1 MSGIALA
8 AALVAT
14 AGTLPLTSVPAWADT
29 WPSKPI
35 KIICAFPAG
44 GLADIFARAYGE
56 FLSQKLGQPVV
67 VENRTGAMGSIAAQA
82 VKTSPPDGYTLLV
95 AITATLAQSRVLLKN
110 LPYDPDKDFTLISSM
125 SAGQLP
131 FVASKGTSSTNL
143 KEFIEYARK
152 NPTNV
157 GTFGAGSQAHIVI
170 AELNKHFGVDMKPVH
185 YRGEAPMWQDLAAG
199 VLQAAI
205 GSYPNAMNMVEL
217 GAGRMLA
224 VTMTK
229 RNKRIPDV
237 PTFVEQG
244 ITSKVF
250 ALYPYVSLIGPAGT
264 PQDIVERLSALMVEA
279 GKSERVQKLLDS
291 YGIEEAALDHVEF
304 KKRYEGE
311 TPVWVDAVKA
321 LGLAPQ

>member
-170 AELNKHFGVDMKPVH
+170 AELNKH
-185 YRGEAPMWQDLAAG
+185 
-199 VLQAAI
+199 
-205 GSYPNAMNMVEL
+205 
-217 GAGRMLA
+217 
-224 VTMTK
+224 
-229 RNKRIPDV
+229 
-237 PTFVEQG
+237 
-244 ITSKVF
+244 
-250 ALYPYVSLIGPAGT
+250 
-264 PQDIVERLSALMVEA
+264 SAW
-279 GKSERVQKLLDS
+279 
-291 YGIEEAALDHVEF
+291 
-304 KKRYEGE
+304 
-311 TPVWVDAVKA
+311 T
-321 LGLAPQ
+321 